1 MEKWDKLSDDEKK
14 RMFVQYFYG
23 AYDYMDEKDLKMMMD
38 MFMDARNN
46 ADKKRDECAI
56 ERGKAPKEK

>member
-1 MEKWDKLSDDEKK
+1 
-14 RMFVQYFYG
+14 MFVQYFYG